1 MLNLSSVFTAI
12 DGTPQVPMMAMICM
26 ATTLLLAIV
35 PSVFAIRHAKK
46 KYKGSLI
53 SLLFGL
59 AMYAIFEFLLLSVV
73 TVAWRTIAEANNN
86 NVIMPVLEAFLK
98 GFMGIFARG
107 LMILAIAKS
116 KIVDNS
122 NSLGNAVISGVG
134 YTIYK
139 TIQILL
145 STGWGFVLALT
156 INMFGIGNLTV
167 DMEED
172 MLEEMANVYEAFHT
186 TPAYEFLVD
195 GIKFLLIL
203 TISISLSV
211 IIYAVY
217 NKKAHRSLAAF
228 ALIINVLFELPF
240 TLRSYEVAFG
250 NVLVMLLV
258 AALFA
263 VWMALLAYKT
273 KNVSLKDEVK
283 AIEEGLKNVQ
293 KKAFPDFNANI
304 KK

>member
-167 DMEED
+167 DMEEE

-283 AIEEGLKNVQ
+283 AIEEGLKNAQ